1 MDRSA
6 RKVRQELSAD
16 GLFKLIRRRFD
27 LLSDARAESA
37 GITLT
42 DALMSAFAMFS
53 LKDPSLLAFDQRRQ
67 DPSDNFRTV
76 YGIKIVPCD
85 TQMRTIIDPVDPAHV
100 RPLFQD
106 VFRCLQRGKALETFV
121 YLDGHYLLSLDGT
134 TYFSSK
140 KVHCP
145 SCLEKH
151 HSNGSV
157 TYSHQIL
164 GAMLVHPDQ
173 KVVIPLPPE
182 PIINEDGHTNS
193 GRSTRTE
200 KSNTSVGSRTSC

>member
-1 MDRSA
+1 MNHSTT
-6 RKVRQELSAD
+6 KVRQELSAD
-16 GLFKLIRRRFD
+16 GLFKLIRQRLDR
-27 LLSDARAESA
+27 LTDARAESA

-42 DALMSAFAMFS
+42 DALMSAFAMFA

-76 YGIKIVPCD
+76 YGIKNVPCD
-85 TQMRTIIDPVDPAHV
+85 SQMRTILDPVDPDQL

-106 VFRCLQRGKALETFV
+106 VFRCLQRGKALESFV
-121 YLDGHYLLSLDGT
+121 FLDGHYLVSLDGT
-134 TYFSSK
+134 TCFSSK

-164 GAMLVHPDQ
+164 GATLVHPDH
-173 KVVIPLPPE
+173 KVVIPLAPE
-182 PIINEDGHTNS
+182 PIINDDGHT
-193 GRSTRTE
+193 
-200 KSNTSVGSRTSC
+200 NTSVGSRTSC

>member
-16 GLFKLIRRRFD
+16 GLFKLIRQRFD
-27 LLSDARAESA
+27 QLTDARAESA

-85 TQMRTIIDPVDPAHV
+85 TQMRTIVDPVDPAQV

-106 VFRCLQRGKALETFV
+106 LFRCLQRGKRWNR
-121 YLDGHYLLSLDGT
+121 S
-134 TYFSSK
+134 
-140 KVHCP
+140 P
-145 SCLEKH
+145 
-151 HSNGSV
+151 
-157 TYSHQIL
+157 IL
-164 GAMLVHPDQ
+164 TD
-173 KVVIPLPPE
+173 
-182 PIINEDGHTNS
+182 IIWC
-193 GRSTRTE
+193 RSTVRAIFRR
-200 KSNTSVGSRTSC
+200 KKCIVNHV